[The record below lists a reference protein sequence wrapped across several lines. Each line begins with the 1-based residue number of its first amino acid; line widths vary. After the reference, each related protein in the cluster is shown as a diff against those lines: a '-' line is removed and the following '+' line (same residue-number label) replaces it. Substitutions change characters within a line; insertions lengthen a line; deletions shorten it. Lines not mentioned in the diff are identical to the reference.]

1 MFTAVTVSARCLP
14 VGMIGEEDSDPD
26 NLNIKFRQVPELYV
40 LWYHDNMEKYDYL
53 IIGGGIAG
61 VTAAETVRE
70 NDPQGT
76 IGIISDEPHLLYS
89 RVLLPS
95 FLKKRIR
102 REQIFLRSAE
112 DFSVKNIEILLE
124 EKVGAVDVGRKEVLL
139 SNRRA
144 FSYNKLLVAS
154 GGRVTPWVPEGDPP
168 YVYRLQT
175 LDDADRILRGLE
187 KITRPVVIG
196 SSFISLEFLEIFVLN
211 KTNPFLLVR
220 GSHFFENFLDPQGGE
235 ILRDNFE
242 KHGITTQFSDV
253 IGGVNEHDATLRIFT
268 KGFRDIEGDALAL
281 GIGIQ
286 RNVDF
291 LLGSGVKL
299 GKKGVIVNEFL
310 ETDAADVFAAGD
322 VAEFFDVIL
331 GKHHIVGNWTSA
343 FLQGKCAG
351 LNMVGQKTAFKG
363 VSSYSITNLGFQI
376 TALGECNNELESVIR
391 QDKRKNQYG
400 RFFIKDGILVGAA
413 LINRFRDKTHLMNLI
428 ASQTNIEEH
437 KDQLKDFTFDIHTI
451 QT

>member
-1 MFTAVTVSARCLP
+1 M
-14 VGMIGEEDSDPD
+14 D
-26 NLNIKFRQVPELYV
+26 
-40 LWYHDNMEKYDYL
+40 KYDYL

-61 VTAAETVRE
+61 VTAAETIRE
-70 NDPQGT
+70 EERTGR
-76 IGIISDEPHLLYS
+76 IGIVSDEPHLLYS

-102 REQIFLRSAE
+102 REQLFLRTAE
-112 DFSVKNIEILLE
+112 DFSVKNIELLLE

-144 FSYNKLLVAS
+144 LSYNKLLVAS

-168 YVYRLQT
+168 YIYRLQT
-175 LDDADRILRGLE
+175 LDDADGILRGLE

-196 SSFISLEFLEIFVLN
+196 SSFISLEFLEIFILN
-211 KTNPFLLVR
+211 KISPFLLVR
-220 GSHFFENFLDPQGGE
+220 GPHFFENFFDLQGGE

-253 IGGVNEHDATLRIFT
+253 IGEVNERDTTLRIST
-268 KGFRDIEGDALAL
+268 KGFRSIEGDALAL

-322 VAEFFDVIL
+322 VAEFYDVIL
-331 GKHHIVGNWTSA
+331 KKHHIVGNWTNA
-343 FLQGKCAG
+343 FLQGKRAG
-351 LNMVGQKTAFKG
+351 LNMAGQREAFRG
-363 VSSYSITNLGFQI
+363 VSSYSITNLGLQI
-376 TALGECNNELESVIR
+376 TALGECSNELESVTR
-391 QDKRKNQYG
+391 LDRPKNQYE
-400 RFFIKDGILVGAA
+400 RFFIKDGVMVGAA
-413 LINRFRDKTHLMNLI
+413 LINRFQDKTYLTNLI
-428 ASQTNIEEH
+428 ASRTSVEEH
-437 KDQLKDFTFDIHTI
+437 RDQLKDFTFDIHTI
-451 QT
+451 QI